1 MVEGL
6 GPEVLIHG
14 RLEAEPEIDLRIR
27 AQKGVGYGQ
36 TVQLAKT
43 SRSIRRSCCFL
54 MRGGGGGICCNG

>member
-27 AQKGVGYGQ
+27 AQKGEGYGQ

-43 SRSIRRSCCFL
+43 SRSIRSK
-54 MRGGGGGICCNG
+54 NEVV